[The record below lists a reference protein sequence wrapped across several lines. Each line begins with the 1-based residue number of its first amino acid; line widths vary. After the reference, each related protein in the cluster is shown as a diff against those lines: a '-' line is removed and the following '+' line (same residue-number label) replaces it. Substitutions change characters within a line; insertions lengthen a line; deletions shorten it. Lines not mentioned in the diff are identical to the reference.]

1 MKASTPIV
9 PSLGLNAVRLSLLS
23 GAVTA
28 ALGAPAMAQES
39 MEIELDPFEHTVFVP
54 GEDTRDVLV
63 TGVKTATITAGFN
76 NVLIAPRVEQ
86 ETTFMLQG
94 FGVSN
99 ALTGVSL
106 VLPAGKGPVNVLA
119 SGGTTTIVMDTSNR
133 LRMMVRTAA
142 LATKIPTKTSV
153 IWVDF
158 VCFPTR
164 IRLIIRTVSSRRGR
178 SLCMRSQTAGAPRLK
193 RWAGTLRT
201 CLSLQGISTS
211 RQMCR

>member
-86 ETTFMLQG
+86 ETTFRASASRTPSRASRWS
-94 FGVSN
+94 FP
-99 ALTGVSL
+99 
-106 VLPAGKGPVNVLA
+106 PARVP
-119 SGGTTTIVMDTSNR
+119 
-133 LRMMVRTAA
+133 
-142 LATKIPTKTSV
+142 
-153 IWVDF
+153 
-158 VCFPTR
+158 
-164 IRLIIRTVSSRRGR
+164 
-178 SLCMRSQTAGAPRLK
+178 
-193 RWAGTLRT
+193 
-201 CLSLQGISTS
+201 
-211 RQMCR
+211 

>member
-86 ETTFMLQG
+86 ETTFRLQG

-119 SGGTTTIVMDTSNR
+119 SGGTTTIVMDT
-133 LRMMVRTAA
+133 LRMMVRTAV

>member
-86 ETTFMLQG
+86 ETTFRRRLERPHGRLAGPSRRQGARERAG
-94 FGVSN
+94 FGRHNDHRDGHVE
-99 ALTGVSL
+99 
-106 VLPAGKGPVNVLA
+106 PA
-119 SGGTTTIVMDTSNR
+119 
-133 LRMMVRTAA
+133 
-142 LATKIPTKTSV
+142 
-153 IWVDF
+153 
-158 VCFPTR
+158 
-164 IRLIIRTVSSRRGR
+164 
-178 SLCMRSQTAGAPRLK
+178 
-193 RWAGTLRT
+193 
-201 CLSLQGISTS
+201 
-211 RQMCR
+211 

>member
-9 PSLGLNAVRLSLLS
+9 PSLGLNAVRLSFLS

-86 ETTFMLQG
+86 KTTFRLQG

-106 VLPAGKGPVNVLA
+106 VFPLA
-119 SGGTTTIVMDTSNR
+119 RV
-133 LRMMVRTAA
+133 
-142 LATKIPTKTSV
+142 P
-153 IWVDF
+153 
-158 VCFPTR
+158 
-164 IRLIIRTVSSRRGR
+164 
-178 SLCMRSQTAGAPRLK
+178 
-193 RWAGTLRT
+193 
-201 CLSLQGISTS
+201 
-211 RQMCR
+211 

>member
-63 TGVKTATITAGFN
+63 TGVKTATITAG
-76 NVLIAPRVEQ
+76 
-86 ETTFMLQG
+86 
-94 FGVSN
+94 
-99 ALTGVSL
+99 AL
-106 VLPAGKGPVNVLA
+106 
-119 SGGTTTIVMDTSNR
+119 
-133 LRMMVRTAA
+133 
-142 LATKIPTKTSV
+142 
-153 IWVDF
+153 
-158 VCFPTR
+158 
-164 IRLIIRTVSSRRGR
+164 
-178 SLCMRSQTAGAPRLK
+178 RLK

>member
-9 PSLGLNAVRLSLLS
+9 PSLGLNAVRLSFLS

-54 GEDTRDVLV
+54 
-63 TGVKTATITAGFN
+63 
-76 NVLIAPRVEQ
+76 
-86 ETTFMLQG
+86 
-94 FGVSN
+94 
-99 ALTGVSL
+99 
-106 VLPAGKGPVNVLA
+106 
-119 SGGTTTIVMDTSNR
+119 
-133 LRMMVRTAA
+133 
-142 LATKIPTKTSV
+142 SV

-178 SLCMRSQTAGAPRLK
+178 SLCMHSQTAGAPRLK